1 MNCVVVKLG
10 GHAIDALAP
19 DSAVLVDLAH
29 DVAALV
35 SDGTKVVVVHG
46 GGPQIGALLSTVGIE
61 SRFDEG
67 LRVTGPETMGYV
79 AMALGHV
86 NLQVVAALNRAGLS
100 SIGLSGAD
108 GSVVRA
114 TSLGPVWDRA
124 GGDVKVQGDVLA
136 AIWASGLT
144 PVLNSVAVDD
154 DGGLLN
160 CNADTVA
167 GAVAAALGATTLVLL
182 SDVDQLR
189 ADLADGDSALA
200 TVTSAEVLEL
210 IDAGAVRDGMRPKMT
225 AALDALAGGA
235 RTVVLANGARRHA
248 LRDTLARAIPTTE
261 VVA

>member
-1 MNCVVVKLG
+1 VNCVVVKLG
-10 GHAIDALAP
+10 GHVLDGMIP
-19 DSAVLVDLAH
+19 DSTVLVDLAH
-29 DVAALV
+29 DVAALM

-61 SRFDEG
+61 SRFFEG
-67 LRVTGPETMGYV
+67 LRVTGCETMGYV

-86 NLQVVAALNRAGLS
+86 NLHVVAALNRAGLP

-114 TSLGPVWDRA
+114 TSLGPRWDRA
-124 GGDVKVQGDVLA
+124 GGDVKVRA
-136 AIWASGLT
+136 TGLT
-144 PVLNSVAVDD
+144 PVLSSVAVAT

-167 GAVAAALGATTLVLL
+167 GAVAGALNAMTLVLL

-189 ADLADGDSALA
+189 ADLSDGDSALA
-200 TVTSAEVLEL
+200 TVTSAEVHKL

-235 RTVVLANGARRHA
+235 SAVVLANGARRHA

>member
-10 GHAIDALAP
+10 GHVLDAMAP
-19 DSAVLVDLAH
+19 DSAVLVDLAR

-61 SRFDEG
+61 SRFHEG
-67 LRVTGPETMGYV
+67 LRVTGCETMDYV

-86 NLQVVAALNRAGLS
+86 NLHVVAAFNRAGLA

-114 TSLGPVWDRA
+114 TSLGPPWDRA
-124 GGDVKVQGDVLA
+124 GGDVKVRSDVLA
-136 AIWASGLT
+136 AIWATGLT
-144 PVLNSVAVDD
+144 PVLSSVAVAT

-167 GAVAAALGATTLVLL
+167 GAVAGALGATTLVLL

-189 ADLADGDSALA
+189 ADLSDGDSALA
-200 TVTSAEVLEL
+200 TVTSAEVHQL

-235 RTVVLANGARRHA
+235 SAVVLANGARRHA
-248 LRDTLARAIPTTE
+248 LRDALARAIPTTE